1 MNGDRNKEK
10 RMKKTD
16 KDKDKE
22 NKMLEETAHK
32 V

>member
-1 MNGDRNKEK
+1 MNADRNKEK
-10 RMKKTD
+10 RTKKT
-16 KDKDKE
+16 DKDKE